1 MGTAA
6 VKLSLKKE
14 EEQTGNIN
22 GHYIT
27 FQIRNEVLQSVRT
40 AAVKQPLKKKAT
52 RQRQLNYSTVQYK
65 MAKLRSNQKRR
76 TALRRK
82 THTHTHTHKKLSP
95 LLHRS
100 HRLARTKPICY
111 LY

>member
-40 AAVKQPLKKKAT
+40 AAVKQPLKKKSNQAT
-52 RQRQLNYSTVQYK
+52 STKLQYSTK
-65 MAKLRSNQKRR
+65 SPNSEAIRR
-76 TALRRK
+76 GERHSEEK
-82 THTHTHTHKKLSP
+82 HTHTQKKSLHFYTDHTD
-95 LLHRS
+95 
-100 HRLARTKPICY
+100 
-111 LY
+111 